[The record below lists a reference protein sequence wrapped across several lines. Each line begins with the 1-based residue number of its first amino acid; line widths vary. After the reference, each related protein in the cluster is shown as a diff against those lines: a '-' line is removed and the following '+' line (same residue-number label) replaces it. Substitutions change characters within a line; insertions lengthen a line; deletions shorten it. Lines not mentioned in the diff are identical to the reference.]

1 MSERRIGR
9 GRTTRD
15 HDVPQDDAALKVG
28 APKDH
33 AVGTAA
39 TVSIARHAMRH
50 LGVART
56 ARTLAKINQPGG
68 FDCPGCAWPEPAHGA
83 HLEFCENGAKAVADE
98 ATTRRVTPEFFAQH
112 SIAELRGQQDHWLNA
127 QGRLTE
133 PLHHAPGATHSPP
146 ITWDDAY
153 APTARELHA
162 LYSPDEPAFYDFL
175 SGKETIDFV
184 LNVRGVPLDT
194 AWRGVNEIVER
205 LELADSLDVAAGGYS
220 HGTKKKLALLLA
232 LAHDPTLLLLDEPT
246 NGLDPPTA
254 ARVRALLRER
264 ADAGAAVVVSTHLL
278 DMADQLCDRVLVV
291 HHGRLIAEG
300 TPESVR
306 AQAGV
311 GAAASLEDAFL
322 ALVR

>member
-1 MSERRIGR
+1 VADDVLVLDGLGKDFGAVVALEALSCSVRRGEIVGLLGPNGAGKTTTMKLVLGMLRPTR
-9 GRTTRD
+9 GTARFLSLDCTRD
-15 HDVPQDDAALKVG
+15 AHEVKR
-28 APKDH
+28 
-33 AVGTAA
+33 
-39 TVSIARHAMRH
+39 S
-50 LGVART
+50 LG
-56 ARTLAKINQPGG
+56 
-68 FDCPGCAWPEPAHGA
+68 
-83 HLEFCENGAKAVADE
+83 
-98 ATTRRVTPEFFAQH
+98 
-112 SIAELRGQQDHWLNA
+112 
-127 QGRLTE
+127 
-133 PLHHAPGATHSPP
+133 
-146 ITWDDAY
+146 
-153 APTARELHA
+153 
-162 LYSPDEPAFYDFL
+162 YSPDEPAFYDFL

-264 ADAGAAVVVSTHLL
+264 AEAGAAVVVSTHLL